1 MTETAVATL
10 TKAPVHFDIVGSFLR
25 PARLKQAQQDFDDG
39 NIAKA
44 DLTKIQ
50 DEEIKDLVDKE
61 VKAGLHYVSDGEF
74 RRHWWHLDTFWGFEG
89 IKKTNVAHGYLFH
102 DIETRAE
109 SAQIDGKIRFTKDHP
124 DLQAFLYLKEIT
136 KDLDVIPRQS
146 IPSPAQAYAELVRG
160 EENIAVLKEFYPNHE
175 DLIID
180 LTTAYHDLY
189 LALYEAGC
197 RDIKLDDCTWGMLS
211 DTDFWAE
218 QNIDQKGVDELQAE
232 YLKINNLSL
241 ENLPEDLRVSTHV
254 CRGNY
259 ASTWA
264 ATGGY
269 DAVADTLFAQENVE
283 SFYLEFDDDRSGDF
297 APLAKVPAG
306 KEVVLGLVTSK
317 KPELEDPQVL
327 IDRVKEASQYVP
339 LENLALS
346 TQCGFA
352 STEEGNHL
360 TEDEQWAKIKLVVD
374 TAEKIWG

>member
-1 MTETAVATL
+1 M
-10 TKAPVHFDIVGSFLR
+10 
-25 PARLKQAQQDFDDG
+25 
-39 NIAKA
+39 
-44 DLTKIQ
+44 
-50 DEEIKDLVDKE
+50 
-61 VKAGLHYVSDGEF
+61 
-74 RRHWWHLDTFWGFEG
+74 
-89 IKKTNVAHGYLFH
+89 
-102 DIETRAE
+102 
-109 SAQIDGKIRFTKDHP
+109 
-124 DLQAFLYLKEIT
+124 QAFLSLKEIT

-175 DLIID
+175 DLITD

-189 LALYEAGC
+189 LALYEADC

-259 ASTWA
+259 ASAWA

-317 KPELEDPQVL
+317 NPELEDPQVL
-327 IDRVKEASQYVP
+327 IDRVKEASQYVS

>member
-1 MTETAVATL
+1 MAETAVATL

-25 PARLKQAQQDFDDG
+25 PERLKQAQRDLNDG
-39 NIAKA
+39 KISQA

-50 DEEIKDLVDKE
+50 DEEIKDLVEKE

-89 IKKTNVAHGYLFH
+89 IKKTNVDHGYLFH
-102 DIETRAE
+102 DVETRAE
-109 SAQIDGKIRFTKDHP
+109 SAQVDGKIRFTDDHP
-124 DLQAFLYLKEIT
+124 DLKAFLYLKEIT

-160 EENIAVLKEFYPNHE
+160 EENIAILKKFYPKHE
-175 DLIID
+175 DLVHD

-189 LALYEAGC
+189 LALYAAGC
-197 RDIKLDDCTWGMLS
+197 RDIKLDDCTWGMLA

-232 YLKINNLSL
+232 YLKINNQSL
-241 ENLPEDLRVSTHV
+241 ENLPEDLRISTHV

-264 ATGGY
+264 AKGGY
-269 DAVADTLFAQENVE
+269 ATVANTLFTKENVE

-306 KEVVLGLVTSK
+306 KQVVLGLVTSK

-327 IDRVKEASQYVP
+327 IDRVREASQFVP